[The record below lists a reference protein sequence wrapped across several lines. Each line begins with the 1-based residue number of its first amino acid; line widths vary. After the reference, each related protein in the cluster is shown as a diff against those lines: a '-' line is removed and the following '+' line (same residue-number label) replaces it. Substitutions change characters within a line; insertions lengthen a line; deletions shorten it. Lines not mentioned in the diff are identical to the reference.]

1 MNTNEMKAT
10 MKRNEDTLEKL
21 AEVLNLQV
29 SGVSARVN
37 GKIDFRCSE
46 IVKIVNRYNLSPED
60 TARIF
65 FEKDAS

>member
-1 MNTNEMKAT
+1 MNTNEMKAA
-10 MKRNEDTLEKL
+10 MKRNQDTQEKL
-21 AEVLNLQV
+21 AEALDLHI

-46 IVKIVNRYNLSPED
+46 IVKIVNRYKLSPED

-65 FEKDAS
+65 FNTNAS